1 KNCRCSPGRS
11 QKDVGYGS
19 VRPDQGVGHGTEQD
33 SLGDVNRLSRYL
45 RILLSVVVS
54 AYAAQV
60 FLFLMDAA
68 VTPSAAEHYLR
79 RLAAPVFVM
88 AFIWPVALAFLL
100 VASLVF
106 HIADGRARRRPM
118 PTGRRSVAVFAVLAA
133 GAPVFLILGHSVGS
147 AIFQ

>member
-1 KNCRCSPGRS
+1 ME
-11 QKDVGYGS
+11 
-19 VRPDQGVGHGTEQD
+19 PDET
-33 SLGDVNRLSRYL
+33 SLGDVNRFGRYL

-68 VTPSAAEHYLR
+68 VTPTGAEHYLR

-100 VASLVF
+100 AASLVL
-106 HIADGRARRRPM
+106 HIADGRARHRPV
-118 PTGRRSVAVFAVLAA
+118 PTGRQSAVVFAVLAG
-133 GAPVFLILGHSVGS
+133 GAFVF
-147 AIFQ
+147 